1 MIEADL
7 QYTGKE
13 LVPYSAEAKDLL
25 SDLKPNQIV
34 RGKITGVK
42 KPRSVKQLR
51 MFWACC
57 RTVADNTE
65 DQNWNT
71 PEKVCIQVKL
81 ALRFYKEI
89 VVLPDG
95 SIHFE
100 LDSISFDNLGQ
111 VEANKI
117 FDRSWP
123 VMAKHIGVS
132 ADELLNNAKRYYDS
146 KK

>member
-1 MIEADL
+1 MIEIDL
-7 QYTGKE
+7 QVQNGKLCPFSQEATE
-13 LVPYSAEAKDLL
+13 LLRNF
-25 SDLKPNQIV
+25 KPNQVV
-34 RGKITGVK
+34 RGKISGVK
-42 KPRSVKQLR
+42 KERSVPQLR

-132 ADELLNNAKRYYDS
+132 ADKLLNNAKRYYDS